1 MLNDNNVK
9 NTPRHLGITFRSIT
23 IGILLCIWNAYW
35 LAYAAELIR
44 PQFLLNFVSLFFNAV
59 FSLSFVIFV
68 NIALRQLFPRN
79 AFTAQ
84 EMLVIYIMVVMVS
97 TFGGHT
103 MMTFLIGTLAHP
115 FHFATSEN
123 EWSDLFWHHI
133 PDWFVPTGGV
143 LDGYFTGDSTLYQ
156 AKHLLGWLIPVI
168 TWTGFIAVLWF
179 VMICFNVMIRAKWTE
194 QEKLSYPIVQLPIQM
209 VIKQQKFY
217 QNGLMWLGFSI
228 AGTLELL
235 AGLNYLFPQV
245 PAVHLN
251 HYSITHWFSEKP
263 WNAVGWISLSAYPF
277 IIGLTFFVPLDISMS
292 ACFFYIFGKTER
304 IVRTGMMGTGE
315 LYMAERAGGAWLAV
329 GIFSIWS
336 TRKHLL
342 VVWKKFTDYRT
353 PIDDSDEPLS
363 YRMSVCGLI
372 IGLLALTTFSLKAGM
387 SVWGIIGF
395 FVIFFLMAIG
405 VTRVRAEFGPP
416 SHEIL
421 ALDPARL
428 LSVTFGPRLVGAPNL
443 TIISFYYWLNRL
455 NVSHPMPNQLEA
467 FKIAERTNINRR
479 SLVWVMMLAVV
490 VGVLASFWVF
500 LHLMYKHGA
509 LAVHGYIV
517 GIGREVFERR
527 LERWIINPIDINW
540 SGTKSMIIG
549 AISTWILSVLRLR
562 FMWWPFHPIGY
573 VMTAATWGGLAD
585 FWFSVFLGWLIK
597 FSLLKFFGLKAY
609 QKAAPFFLGLVL
621 GDYIFVS
628 IWSLFGTI
636 FGIPTYVLWSP

>member
-1 MLNDNNVK
+1 MSTESQKNVPS
-9 NTPRHLGITFRSIT
+9 NFGITFRSIL
-23 IGILLCIWNAYW
+23 IGILLCLWNAYW

-44 PQFLLNFVSLFFNAV
+44 PQFLLNFVSLFFNAI
-59 FSLSFVIFV
+59 FSLSFVIFI
-68 NIALRQLFPRN
+68 NIFLRQLAPEK

-103 MMTFLIGTLAHP
+103 MMTFLVGTLAHP
-115 FHFATSEN
+115 FRFATSEN
-123 EWSDLFWHHI
+123 EWANLFWHFI
-133 PDWFVPTGGV
+133 PDWFVPTDEV

-156 AKHLLGWLIPVI
+156 TKHLFGWVLPIV
-168 TWTGFIAVLWF
+168 TWTGFITILWF
-179 VMICFNVMIRAKWTE
+179 IMICFNVIIRAKWTE
-194 QEKLSYPIVQLPIQM
+194 QEKLAYPIVQLPIQM
-209 VIKQQKFY
+209 VMGQKKFY
-217 QNGLMWLGFSI
+217 QNGIMWLGFAI

-235 AGLNYLFPQV
+235 AGLNYLFPQI

-292 ACFFYIFGKTER
+292 AWFFYLFGKTER
-304 IVRTGMMGTGE
+304 VVRTGLMGTGE

-329 GIFSIWS
+329 GIVSLWNA
-336 TRKHLL
+336 RKHLTI
-342 VVWKKFTDYRT
+342 VWQKFIDHRT
-353 PIDDSDEPLS
+353 QIDDSDEPLS
-363 YRMSVCGLI
+363 YRMSVWGLI
-372 IGLLALTTFSLKAGM
+372 IGLLSLTMFSLQAGM
-387 SVWGIIGF
+387 SSLGILGF
-395 FVIFFLMAIG
+395 FVIFFLMAISI
-405 VTRVRAEFGPP
+405 TRVRAEFGPP

-428 LSVTFGPRLVGAPNL
+428 LSVTFGPRFVGAPNL

-455 NVSHPMPNQLEA
+455 NVSHPMPNQMEA

-479 SLVWVMMLAVV
+479 GLVYVMVLAVI
-490 VGVLASFWVF
+490 VGVLASFWAF

-509 LAVHGYIV
+509 LTVHGYIV

-527 LERWIINPIDINW
+527 LERWINNPTGINW
-540 SGTKSMIIG
+540 SGTQSMGIG
-549 AISTWILSVLRLR
+549 AAFTWILSVLRHR

-597 FSLLKFFGLKAY
+597 FILLKSFGFKTH
-609 QKAAPFFLGLVL
+609 QKAIPFFLGLVL

-628 IWSLFGTI
+628 GWSLLGTI